1 MASSSSLSCFQ
12 CQDSSS
18 NPDHFRNG
26 WRLRSGDYAQLCP
39 RCASVYEEGRFC
51 ETFHSNDDGW
61 RDCES
66 CGKLVH
72 CGCIVS
78 FSTHLL
84 LDFGGIICME
94 CSRFNF
100 LLARN
105 RCLSLEPEIRAREPY
120 QERTGQALLE
130 AQCWRRVTDLDLQQ
144 VSRNPK
150 ATVTPLFEKILSAS
164 DADLKISSPNHTKDV
179 QRHFSLIFL
188 ACMVSASRYRIQK
201 AMNGNSTTDIGSMA
215 EVGFSFS
222 RGSEIIWSQRNGSQ
236 VIQLRFIEWIQGER
250 W

>member
-1 MASSSSLSCFQ
+1 MASSSRMSCFQ

-18 NPDHFRNG
+18 KPDHFRNG
-26 WRLRSGDYAQLCP
+26 WRLHSGQYTQLCP
-39 RCASVYEEGRFC
+39 RWASVYEEGRFC

-66 CGKLVH
+66 YGKLVH
-72 CGCIVS
+72 RGCIVS

-105 RCLSLEPEIRAREPY
+105 RCLSLEPEIRDRESY
-120 QERTGQALLE
+120 QEPSGQAAVE
-130 AQCWRRVTDLDLQQ
+130 AQYWSRVTDLELQQ

-150 ATVTPLFEKILSAS
+150 STVTPLSEKILSAS
-164 DADLKISSPNHTKDV
+164 DANLKLARLIIPKRCSKAFFPDLSGLHGLHIKMQDTEDN
-179 QRHFSLIFL
+179 
-188 ACMVSASRYRIQK
+188 
-201 AMNGNSTTDIGSMA
+201 
-215 EVGFSFS
+215 
-222 RGSEIIWSQRNGSQ
+222 
-236 VIQLRFIEWIQGER
+236 EWEFHY
-250 W
+250 